1 MTGTDANTQDPRPA
15 VTTVLTPIMIAL
27 VHFGIPWQPLP
38 KPQPS
43 HPTPSWRGFLCAS
56 LGAAFLYTALDQG
69 QRLDRFHSSLIIGLV
84 AAGAFLIVAAMAS
97 AGHCCTRGGQMR
109 STHYERVE
117 MMTSGSAALRELHA
131 AARLCLPLAFMAS
144 VLVSS
149 CVAQQPSASPMQL
162 TLEQAINLALKQNH
176 SVHLREL
183 SVEQMQ
189 SKKDEAR
196 SDYLPQ
202 LKTSGSVLHVTELA
216 GVEIPAGALGSYSS
230 TGPIP
235 AKSLFVGQGGLTGYT
250 GGVGLE
256 QPLTQLFRIHQ
267 GNVAAKQ
274 DLLVARTQLDQT
286 QDAIALQVRQLYY
299 NILINQEKLKASQEQ
314 LTTAQIKD
322 EESRNDVAR
331 GNALEISAL
340 QSKAAIL
347 QAQQESLTLRL
358 QGNDLRR
365 QLADVFG
372 LPVETPLEL
381 DPGAAAVAVDI
392 PSRADAIGIA
402 LEQNHELKAA
412 RQTLV
417 KAQAG
422 LAAAKDAYIPDV
434 TALSRYSYQSGV
446 PLLVHNFGTFGF
458 SLSYDLFDGGRRE
471 AKIREARTEVHSSEV
486 AVDKLQSE
494 IEVQIEGIYE
504 RVDELRQMVDVA
516 EQVVKVRT
524 EAARL
529 SDRQVEQNV
538 ALNSARSQSH
548 SDLASATASLLEA
561 NCGLS
566 LTEADLK
573 RAIGQMPQ

>member
-1 MTGTDANTQDPRPA
+1 
-15 VTTVLTPIMIAL
+15 
-27 VHFGIPWQPLP
+27 
-38 KPQPS
+38 
-43 HPTPSWRGFLCAS
+43 
-56 LGAAFLYTALDQG
+56 
-69 QRLDRFHSSLIIGLV
+69 
-84 AAGAFLIVAAMAS
+84 
-97 AGHCCTRGGQMR
+97 
-109 STHYERVE
+109 
-117 MMTSGSAALRELHA
+117 MTSASSACRQLRA
-131 AARLCLPLAFMAS
+131 AARLCLPLALLGSTF
-144 VLVSS
+144 VTSS
-149 CVAQQPSASPMQL
+149 VAQQPSASPMQL

-176 SVHLREL
+176 SIHLRSL
-183 SVEQMQ
+183 SVDQMQ

-196 SDYLPQ
+196 ADYLPQ
-202 LKTSGSVLHVTELA
+202 IKTSGSVLHITELA
-216 GVEIPAGALGSYSS
+216 GVDIPAGAFGNYPS

-235 AKSLFVGQGGLTGYT
+235 AKSLFIDQGAATGYT

-256 QPLTQLFRIHQ
+256 QPLTQMFRIHQ
-267 GNVAAKQ
+267 ANVAAKQ
-274 DLLVARTQLDQT
+274 DVLVAKTQLDQT

-299 NILINQEKLKASQEQ
+299 NILINQQKLKASQDQ
-314 LTTAQIKD
+314 LAAAQVKD
-322 EESRNDVAR
+322 EESQSDVAR

-365 QLADVFG
+365 QLADALG
-372 LPVETPLEL
+372 LPVETPIDL
-381 DPGAAAVAVDI
+381 DPGAAAVALDI
-392 PSRADAIGIA
+392 PSRADAIRIA
-402 LEQNHELKAA
+402 LDQNQDLKAA

-422 LAAAKDAYIPDV
+422 LAVARDAYIPDV

-471 AKIREARTEVHSSEV
+471 AKVRETRSEVRSAEV

-494 IEVQIEGIYE
+494 IEVQVQGIYD

-516 EQVVKVRT
+516 GQILKVRT

-529 SDRQVEQNV
+529 ADRQFEQTA
-538 ALNSARSQSH
+538 ALNSARSQNH
-548 SDLASATASLLEA
+548 ADLASATASLLEA

-566 LTEADLK
+566 LAEADLK